1 MLAFVSL
8 ACFILQYP
16 PKSSFLKG
24 GESRWTFVPAGVVVL
39 IIWFLNFTQ
48 PDSTSTLN
56 VTINTLFFLVI
67 IFYFGLSLLTL
78 ISKYFKA
85 NAETRIATGLNHM
98 LLGAILGIVPFL
110 IIYTI
115 NQLSPTTN
123 LPGNDYMFL
132 TFAFI
137 PIFFSAALLKKN

>member
-1 MLAFVSL
+1 M
-8 ACFILQYP
+8 
-16 PKSSFLKG
+16 
-24 GESRWTFVPAGVVVL
+24 L

-78 ISKYFKA
+78 IRKYFKA
-85 NAETRIATGLNHM
+85 NAETRSATGLNHM